1 MENMKSF
8 HDRLENLQQQARR
21 LTSAGHP
28 LITLFDEEAEWLSR
42 EDEVS
47 RLRASHC
54 DVMEQLE
61 RVKWSESSA
70 SYGDTKVNLIFSL
83 TGLAAKTILAST
95 TKNQRAWNIV
105 NNVFASDAHKKPFGT
120 VMVCVGPKGL
130 PDDVR
135 VVSIAELARKSKR
148 LESEVTSELQKRGYL
163 LLGEKAFSLL
173 IDRLVDAV
181 REGRLRLPVSR
192 EKLSESTP
200 SGEWKLL
207 ANNLE

>member
-21 LTSAGHP
+21 LTSAGRS
-28 LITLFDEEAEWLSR
+28 LITLFHEEAEWLSR
-42 EDEVS
+42 EAEVS

-61 RVKWSESSA
+61 RVKWNESSA
-70 SYGDTKVNLIFSL
+70 SYGDTKANLIFSL
-83 TGLAAKTILAST
+83 TGLAAKIILAAT
-95 TKNQRAWNIV
+95 TKNQRAWNTV
-105 NNVFASDAHKKPFGT
+105 NNVFDTDAHKKPFGT

-173 IDRLVDAV
+173 IDRLVNAV

-207 ANNLE
+207 ATNLE